1 MSIQEPPQAPVNLIG
16 LTRNDYKGLP
26 STLCKG
32 CGHDSISARIISV
45 AYDLSINPT
54 QLIKMSGI
62 GCSSKTPAYFLNQ
75 SHGFNSLHGRMPSA
89 TTGALLANHTLKA
102 IGVSGDGD
110 TTSIGIGQFIHL
122 VRRNVPMVYIV
133 ENNGVYGL
141 TKGQFSA
148 TADEGQKLK
157 YAGLNE
163 LPPIDVCLEALIAD
177 CGFVARSFA
186 GDPRQVETLLKAA
199 FSHRGTA
206 VLDIISPCV
215 SFNDNPD
222 STKSYSW
229 GKDHEEAISDLS
241 WIPAR
246 EEITVDYAEGEAVE
260 VEMHDG
266 SHIRL
271 KKLDRDYD
279 PRDRMQAMKLL
290 DEAREKQEFITGL
303 IYVNEERPS
312 LPELER
318 LPETP
323 LAHLAESQL
332 RPPREALAKILDG
345 FK

>member
-229 GKDHEEAISDLS
+229 GKDHEEAISELS

-290 DEAREKQEFITGL
+290 DEAREKQVFITGL

-318 LPETP
+318 LPATP
-323 LAHLAESQL
+323 LAHLVESQL
-332 RPPREALAKILDG
+332 RPPREALAKIMDG